1 MLIIGEQI
9 EATVSLFSG
18 QPRSGQAGGN
28 LSIEVGGG
36 TGAGLYQ
43 HALGLGNQMTITR
56 AQVLKNLRKV
66 QDRQGLMPDSSLIP
80 ALPDDTDAPAP
91 MNFTISMETGTGKT
105 YVYLRTMR
113 EMHAEYGWSKF
124 FIVVPSVA
132 IREGVKQSLRDTDK
146 HLRELYNGEPMD
158 FFVYD
163 GKKPTELA
171 AFARNSCLSVCIINI
186 QAFIKDAEIDKKTE
200 DEQSKEKKENRNVI
214 YKPQEDLQGK
224 APIEFVRACNP
235 IVIID
240 EPQSVDSTAKSKQA
254 IRRLNPMFCLRYSAT
269 HKEPYNMVYDL
280 GPIEARRKELVKG
293 IVVTSVRE
301 GGLPAGAVLKCVRVG
316 YKGKAKMPSADLE
329 LLVLD
334 AKGTPKLKKVTVKG
348 PVGGKNGEE
357 LDSPKVTKGNS
368 AYADMRVDGISMESG
383 VAVNI
388 HGQTHYFLEGE
399 GIGQVDEHVIKSMVV
414 KTVEKHLLKEKQ
426 LQARL
431 AIGKDDGGDDLDRRI
446 KVLSLIF
453 LDRVA
458 DYRLYDE
465 QSDATDKPPPGRVHV
480 WIEEAL
486 DQFRKDNRFK
496 GLPAFSHEN
505 ADLHDGYFAQD
516 KKGRAKDTSGK
527 TQADETAYE
536 KIMQNKGKLLDP
548 DVALRII
555 VSHSAL
561 REGWDNPNVFQ
572 ICKLGGAQTATR
584 RRQELGRGLRL
595 PVDASGVRIRDKVI
609 NELTVVG
616 AEDYTSYAKGLQSEF
631 QEECGVTF
639 GVVLPRAFAELET
652 IEGPI
657 GFEKASKLHRE
668 LKDTGLLDDENKLVE
683 NPDFKSMPDEL
694 SPNFRP
700 FSTEIEK
707 ILLEHKIEHHVR
719 PDKPRT
725 KIKLNKTLLDDPAF
739 KAMWKKVSQRTRY
752 RLDLD
757 SDKLIKMA
765 SRSLKG
771 HFDVHDISRKVE
783 ITTSDLK
790 VSAKGVSSG
799 RVRENKAEQVEFAER
814 LPDPLSYLSARIDLS
829 RKSLSS
835 ILKDSGT
842 FGDFSKHPARYLED
856 CTRLIRHT
864 LSAELVE
871 GVTYEPIDGSC
882 YEQRKLNDL
891 DGQEIAHS
899 LDRIVNLPEDDG
911 EPLRSLTQPV
921 AVDSDVEYSFAM
933 DMQNRGDVLCF
944 AKLPNA
950 FKVPTP
956 VGDYNPDWV
965 VIKKD
970 GQGEPTLYLVR
981 ETKDTLAEET
991 LRESERYKIRCARKH
1006 FEALGIDYAVCVTAD
1021 QI

>member
-1 MLIIGEQI
+1 MSNVTFQFDPNQQFQLDAID
-9 EATVSLFSG
+9 ATVSLFSG
-18 QPRSGQAGGN
+18 QPRSGQTGGN

-36 TGAGLYQ
+36 TGTGLFQ
-43 HALGLGNQMTITR
+43 NKLGLGNRLSISR
-56 AQVLKNLRKV
+56 DQVLKNLRAG
-66 QDRQGLMPDSSLIP
+66 QDRQGLMPDNSLIP
-80 ALPDDTDAPAP
+80 AKPDDPDAPAP

-105 YVYLRTMR
+105 YVYLRTIR
-113 EMHAEYGWSKF
+113 ELHAEYGWSKF

-146 HLRELYNGEPMD
+146 HLRELYHGEPLD

-163 GKKPTELA
+163 GKKPQELA

-186 QAFIKDAEIDKKTE
+186 QAFIKDADIDHSEEEAKH
-200 DEQSKEKKENRNVI
+200 SGNVI

-224 APIEFVRACNP
+224 APIDFVRACNP

-240 EPQSVDSTAKSKQA
+240 EPQSVDSTTKSKQA
-254 IRRLNPMFCLRYSAT
+254 IRRLNPMCCLRYSAT

-316 YKGKAKMPSADLE
+316 YKGKAKMPTADLE

-334 AKGTPKLKKVTVKG
+334 AKGAAKLKKVTFKG
-348 PVGGKNGEE
+348 GENLE
-357 LDSPKVTKGNS
+357 LKSNDNT
-368 AYADMRVDGISMESG
+368 AYADMRVEGISMDSG
-383 VAVNI
+383 VEINI
-388 HGQTHYFLEGE
+388 HGQSHHFLEGE
-399 GIGQVDEHVIKSMVV
+399 GIGQVDEHVLKAMVV

-426 LQARL
+426 LLERL
-431 AIGKDDGGDDLDRRI
+431 AIGKDEGGDDLDRRI
-446 KVLSLIF
+446 KVLSLLF

-458 DYRLYDE
+458 DYRLYD
-465 QSDATDKPPPGRVHV
+465 QQGKPMPGKVSG

-486 DQFRKDNRFK
+486 GKFRKDSRFS
-496 GLPAFSHEN
+496 GVPALTHDN
-505 ADLHDGYFAQD
+505 AKLHDGYFAQD
-516 KKGRAKDTSGK
+516 KKGQAKDTNGSTK
-527 TQADETAYE
+527 DDETAYE

-548 DVALRII
+548 DDPLRII

-609 NELTVVG
+609 NELTVIG
-616 AEDYTSYAKGLQSEF
+616 AEDYTSYARNLQNEF

-652 IEGPI
+652 NDGPI
-657 GFEKASKLHRE
+657 GFEKASHLHRE
-668 LKDTGLLDDENKLVE
+668 LKIAGLLDKENKLVE
-683 NPDFKSMPDEL
+683 DPDFKAIPDQL
-694 SPNFRP
+694 SPDFRP

-725 KIKLNKTLLDDPAF
+725 KIKLNKSLLDHPAF
-739 KAMWKKVSQRTRY
+739 QAMWKKVSQKTRY
-752 RLDLD
+752 RLSLD
-757 SDKLIKMA
+757 SDRVVKA
-765 SRSLKG
+765 AAGSLKT

-790 VSAKGVSSG
+790 VSAKGISSG
-799 RVRENKAEQVEFAER
+799 RVRENRAEQVDFAER

-829 RKSLSS
+829 RRSLSN

-842 FGDFSKHPARYLED
+842 FANFSKHPARYLED

-864 LSAELVE
+864 LSAELVK
-871 GVTYEPIDGSC
+871 GVTYEPVDGSC
-882 YEQRKLNDL
+882 YEQRKLNEL
-891 DGQEIAHS
+891 DGQEISHS

-911 EPLRSLTQPV
+911 EPLRSLTQPIG
-921 AVDSDVEYSFAM
+921 VDSGVEYSFAL
-933 DMQNRGDVLCF
+933 DMQNRNDVLCF
-944 AKLPNA
+944 AKLPNG

-965 VIKKD
+965 IIKKD
-970 GQGEPTLYLVR
+970 GQDKPTLYLVR
-981 ETKDTLAEET
+981 ETKDSLAEET

-1006 FEALGIDYAVCVTAD
+1006 FEALGIDYAMCVTAD
-1021 QI
+1021 QV